1 MSDIGEQRYLG
12 VMDSP
17 GHYLYEYRLLDRIT
31 RMDRSKLKKSYTDR
45 KLKQVL
51 GWIKSGRGQ
60 GRAEAYS
67 PWIRITRGFSSPVSH
82 QMFSALTVHKR
93 NHHFLSKLEH
103 HTALQL
109 AYLGAVELREC
120 LPLWPT
126 EHQHPIETDR
136 RARTVGLL
144 DIAHDAGIEHGN
156 FVGSDVPYVASLDMM
171 ATIQW
176 QGKTHH
182 LGVSCKPE
190 EILSS
195 STRAQER
202 ATLDE
207 IYCRKVGAKHL
218 NEGGSQFNPV
228 LLKNL
233 QAYQPAR
240 NEILKWVG
248 TGQLQQF
255 CDHFNHSLQD
265 VPLHLSISQ
274 AGKAAQVEEQQ
285 ASTLWRIGVWIH
297 LIDIDMGQRISMLKP
312 IVRGGD
318 HCLGKLASHFLGD
331 AV

>member
-12 VMDSP
+12 LMDSSS
-17 GHYLYEYRLLDRIT
+17 HYLYEYRLLDRIT
-31 RMDRSKLKKSYTDR
+31 RMDRSKLKKSYTER

-51 GWIKSGRGQ
+51 SWIKAGRGQ

-82 QMFSALTVHKR
+82 QMFSALSIHKR

-126 EHQHPIETDR
+126 EHQHPIETNR
-136 RARTVGLL
+136 KARTVGLQ
-144 DIAHDAGIEHGN
+144 DIARDAGIEHGN
-156 FVGSDVPYVASLDMM
+156 FVGSDVPYIASLDMM
-171 ATIQW
+171 ATVQW

-190 EILSS
+190 EILLS

-202 ATLDE
+202 TTLDE
-207 IYCRKVGAKHL
+207 IYCNTVGAKHL
-218 NEGGSQFNPV
+218 KEGGAQFNPV

-240 NEILKWVG
+240 HEILKWIG

-255 CDHFNHSLQD
+255 CDHLNQSHQD
-265 VPLHLSISQ
+265 LPLHLAITQ
-274 AGKAAQVEEQQ
+274 AGKAAQADEQQ
-285 ASTLWRIGVWIH
+285 ASTLWRVGVWLH
-297 LIDIDMGQRISMLKP
+297 HIDIDMGQRISMLKP
-312 IVRGGD
+312 IRRGGD
-318 HCLGKLASHFLGD
+318 QCIGQLAAHFLGD

>member
-126 EHQHPIETDR
+126 EHQHPIETNR
-136 RARTVGLL
+136 KSRTVGLL
-144 DIAHDAGIEHGN
+144 DIARDAGIEHGN

-190 EILSS
+190 EILLS

-202 ATLDE
+202 TTLDE
-207 IYCRKVGAKHL
+207 IYCHTVGAKHL
-218 NEGGSQFNPV
+218 KEGGSQFNPV

-240 NEILKWVG
+240 HEILKWVG
-248 TGQLQQF
+248 SGQLQEF
-255 CDHFNHSLQD
+255 CDHFNHSFQD

-274 AGKAAQVEEQQ
+274 AGKAAQADEQH
-285 ASTLWRIGVWIH
+285 ASTLWRVGAWLH
-297 LIDIDMGQRISMLKP
+297 LIDIDMAQRISMLKP
-312 IVRGGD
+312 IRRGKD
-318 HCLGKLASHFLGD
+318 RRLGQLAAHFLGD